1 MGETYMI
8 FIPYKPFILRK
19 VQVDF
24 AYGFEQ
30 DKHLKILDIFERIG
44 FSPRLKKF
52 QKHYHASC
60 ARLGA
65 GSYAKTFC
73 TPALQDDAIKIQKQP
88 DPSYQLWMEE
98 FVLTGQ
104 RNPFVPQ
111 VRGYATNNTGRTLCI
126 MERLYRPTFDAEALN
141 SFEWFRRNTG
151 NTISRD
157 ELNAHVKA
165 ILKIETMSQDL
176 MAIID
181 YIAEVSSHGTLH
193 SVDLSRGNIMQRK
206 NGEMV
211 ITDPLAVFAH
221 TFEVFMGHNQ

>member
-1 MGETYMI
+1 MI
-8 FIPYKPFILRK
+8 FIPYKPFILRR
-19 VQVDF
+19 VEVDF
-24 AYGFEQ
+24 TYGFEQ
-30 DKHLKILDIFERIG
+30 DKHLEVLDIFERIG

-60 ARLGA
+60 KRLGA

-73 TPALQDDAIKIQKQP
+73 TPALPDDAIKIQKKP

-104 RNPFVPQ
+104 HNAFVPK
-111 VRGYATNNTGRTLCI
+111 VRGYATNNTGRTLCL
-126 MERLYRPTFDAEALN
+126 MERLYKPIFDAKALN

-165 ILKIETMSQDL
+165 ILQIEIMSQDL

-181 YIAEVSSHGTLH
+181 YIAEVSSHGTPH
-193 SVDLSRGNIMQRK
+193 SVDLSKGNIMQRE

-211 ITDPLAVFAH
+211 ITDPLALAPD
-221 TFEVFMGHNQ
+221 TLRLLMAQNP

>member
-1 MGETYMI
+1 MI
-8 FIPYKPFILRK
+8 FIPYKPFILTR
-19 VQVDF
+19 VDVDF
-24 AYGFEQ
+24 TYGFEQ
-30 DKHLKILDIFERIG
+30 DKHLEVLDIFKRIG
-44 FSPRLKKF
+44 FSPNLKKF
-52 QKHYHASC
+52 QRRYGATCQK
-60 ARLGA
+60 LGA
-65 GSYAKTFC
+65 GSYAKTFW
-73 TPALQDDAIKIQKQP
+73 TTALPGDAIKIQKKP

-104 RNPFVPQ
+104 HNAFVPK
-111 VRGYATNNTGRTLCI
+111 VRGYATNNTSRTLCV
-126 MERLYRPTFDAEALN
+126 MERLYKPKFSAEALN

-165 ILKIETMSQDL
+165 IFQIETMSQDL

-181 YIAEVSSHGTLH
+181 YIAEASSHGTPH
-193 SVDLSRGNIMQRK
+193 SVDLSRGNIMQRE

-221 TFEVFMGHNQ
+221 TFEAFMAHNQ